1 MEENIGGLLPRKRQE
16 WDADLKKSGMNVD
29 PVEVISREMER
40 YMPSYLFLVLDA
52 EPLHEDVGSQPKGRL
67 AFYTRDD
74 RPYIT
79 GENGEMCWYQISPDN
94 LPYVRLKVKE
104 LLPTLETR
112 EGVEGYVVPLQ
123 ESPSFSEMRDVVSYQ
138 RNLMFWESMLEDGGY
153 GPMASRFAFLAQ
165 TVYRMLNE
173 HREESGYN
181 LSETY
186 RAIIQ
191 AGKEKEKSKV
201 RVRPRTR
208 YSASNLV
215 CGVGQRQV
223 DVVQEKIEE
232 LLADSEQARKE
243 EALLHETL
251 RLKLAEWQQMS
262 KASEALSKGRT
273 GLKKRP
279 TGM

>member
-1 MEENIGGLLPRKRQE
+1 MEENLGGLLPRKRQE
-16 WDADLKKSGMNVD
+16 WEADLKKSRMNVD
-29 PVEVISREMER
+29 PAEVISREMER

-138 RNLMFWESMLEDGGY
+138 RNLMFWESMLEDDGY
-153 GPMASRFAFLAQ
+153 GPMAGRFAFLAQ

-181 LSETY
+181 LSETD
-186 RAIIQ
+186 RAIMQ

-201 RVRPRTR
+201 RVRPKTR

-215 CGVGQRQV
+215 CGVGQQQV
-223 DVVQEKIEE
+223 DVVQEKIKE
-232 LLADSEQARKE
+232 LLAASAQARKV
-243 EALLHETL
+243 EALLHE
-251 RLKLAEWQQMS
+251 KLSQQLTEWHQMS
-262 KASEALSKGRT
+262 KASEALGKGRP
-273 GLKKRP
+273 GPKKRP